1 MDSKIANLCDELCK
15 LNIEVVSSGALSY
28 ILVEPTLHEQI
39 VMAQIGDKGV
49 QVIKEMIKR
58 KVDKYKCFRQDSKGI
73 LWFGDRLVVP
83 MNPKLRKDEA
93 HLSKFSM
100 HPGSNKM
107 YHDLRS
113 LYWWTRMKREIAK
126 YISECDTC
134 QRVKASHLKVSGTL
148 QPLPIPSWKWEDICM
163 DFIVGLPNTSRHHDS
178 IWVIVNRLTK
188 TAHFLL
194 VHTTDRT
201 EKYAEIYIDQ
211 IVRLHGI
218 PMTIVSDKG
227 APFVARFWDQLQES
241 LGTHVIRSSAY
252 HPQTD
257 G

>member
-1 MDSKIANLCDELCK
+1 
-15 LNIEVVSSGALSY
+15 LNVEVVSSGTLNY
-28 ILVEPTLHEQI
+28 ISVEPTLHEQI
-39 VMAQIGDKGV
+39 IMAQIGDKVV
-49 QVIKEMIKR
+49 QVIKEMLEQ

-83 MNPKLRKDEA
+83 KNPELRKKILDEA

-113 LYWWTRMKREIAK
+113 LYWWTRMKREISK
-126 YISECDTC
+126 FISECDTC
-134 QRVKASHLKVSGTL
+134 QRVKASHLKVAGTL
-148 QPLPIPSWKWEDICM
+148 QPLPIPSWKREGLSM

-178 IWVIVNRLTK
+178 IWVIVDRLTK

-194 VHTTDRT
+194 VHTTHRA

-218 PMTIVSDKG
+218 PKTIVSDRG
-227 APFVARFWDQLQES
+227 APFVARFWEQLQES
-241 LGTHVIRSSAY
+241 LGTQVIRSSAY